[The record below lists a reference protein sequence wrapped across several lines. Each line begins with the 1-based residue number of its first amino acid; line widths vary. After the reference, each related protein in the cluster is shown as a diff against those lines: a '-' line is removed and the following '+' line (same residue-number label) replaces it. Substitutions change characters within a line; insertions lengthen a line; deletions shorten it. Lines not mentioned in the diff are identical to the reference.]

1 MKNMFEKYNKEEIEY
16 MVIVSVIIPVYN
28 AEKYIKECLDSVL
41 NQTMNDLEI
50 ICVDDGSTDNS
61 MHILKKYKQS
71 DSRVRILSQ
80 ENQGSGPARN
90 WGLKEAR
97 GKYVAFLDADD
108 FWYDD
113 FVLEKIANA
122 AEENESII
130 TGAFWGTYKDGR
142 YTRSWLHGKYFEN
155 DIRGKWINFWEEQE
169 CMGYWSYL
177 YQREFLTGND
187 IFFPS
192 YYRFQ
197 DPPFLTEALLKV
209 ESYYVVPVDW
219 HCYRTIY
226 KNSLSTNRRT
236 TDFVKGVIDIME
248 IAQKHHLEK
257 LFNEMIRQLNE
268 FSQCIINS
276 ILNGNTDMLCLL
288 GQIQKYTVGREQEV
302 EPIQFLQ
309 SAVNDKCKIIVNDF
323 LSQLESIDTLVIY
336 GAGKYG
342 HYLLEWL
349 DKLNIDLEIVFA
361 ETKCEEGT
369 IVDDIKCIRI
379 DQLAGIRGNILVIVA
394 VTPDT
399 QPQLEGNLK
408 HLGIE
413 NYSLLSRD
421 LMTALECMS
430 GEKKQ

>member
-1 MKNMFEKYNKEEIEY
+1 

-41 NQTMNDLEI
+41 NQTLNCLEI
-50 ICVDDGSTDNS
+50 ICIDDGSTDKS
-61 MHILKKYKQS
+61 LQMLQDKQLA
-71 DSRVRILSQ
+71 DPRIKILSQ
-80 ENQGSGPARN
+80 KNQGSGPARN
-90 WGLKEAR
+90 RGLKEAR

-108 FWYDD
+108 FWYDN
-113 FVLEKIANA
+113 FVLEKIVKV
-122 AEENESII
+122 AEENGSII
-130 TGAFWGTYKDGR
+130 TGAFWGIYKDGR

-155 DIRGKWINFWEEQE
+155 DISGKWLSFREEQE
-169 CMGYWSYL
+169 CMGYCSYL
-177 YQREFLTGND
+177 YQREFLIGND
-187 IFFPS
+187 ILFPS

-209 ESYYVVPVDW
+209 ERYYVVPADW

-226 KNSLSTNRRT
+226 KNSLSTNQRT
-236 TDFVKGVIDIME
+236 TDFVKGVIDVME
-248 IAQKHHLEK
+248 IAQKHQLEK
-257 LFNEMIRQLNE
+257 LFSEMIRQLNE

-288 GQIQKYTVGREQEV
+288 GQIQKYTAGREREV

-309 SAVNDKCKIIVNDF
+309 NAASDKCKMIVNDF
-323 LSQLESIDTLVIY
+323 RSQLENIDMLVIY

-349 DKLNIDLEIVFA
+349 GKLNIDLEIVFA

-369 IVDDIKCIRI
+369 IVDGRKCIQI
-379 DQLAGIRGNILVIVA
+379 DQLAGISGNILVIAA

-413 NYSLLSRD
+413 SYSLLSRD

>member
-1 MKNMFEKYNKEEIEY
+1 

-50 ICVDDGSTDNS
+50 ICIDDGSTDKSLQMLRDNQ
-61 MHILKKYKQS
+61 LA
-71 DSRVRILSQ
+71 DSRIKILSQ
-80 ENQGSGPARN
+80 KNQGSGPARN
-90 WGLKEAR
+90 RGLKEAR

-155 DIRGKWINFWEEQE
+155 DIRGKWINFREEQE
-169 CMGYWSYL
+169 CMGYCSYL

-197 DPPFLTEALLKV
+197 DPPFLTEALLRA
-209 ESYYVVPVDW
+209 ESYYVVPADW

-236 TDFVKGVIDIME
+236 TDFVKGVIDVME
-248 IAQKHHLEK
+248 IAQKHQLEK
-257 LFNEMIRQLNE
+257 LFSEMIRQLNE

-288 GQIQKYTVGREQEV
+288 GQIQKYTVGREHEV
-302 EPIQFLQ
+302 EPIQFLRNAA
-309 SAVNDKCKIIVNDF
+309 SDKCKMIVNDF
-323 LSQLESIDTLVIY
+323 RSQLEGIDMLVIY

-349 DKLNIDLEIVFA
+349 EKLNINLEIVFA
-361 ETKCEEGT
+361 ETKCVEGT
-369 IVDDIKCIRI
+369 IVDGRKCIQI
-379 DQLAGIRGNILVIVA
+379 DQFAGIKEKMLVIIA
-394 VTPDT
+394 ATPDT
-399 QPQLEGNLK
+399 QLQMAENLK
-408 HLGIE
+408 WVKIE
-413 NYSLLSRD
+413 NYLFLNRD
-421 LMTALECMS
+421 LMTALECI
-430 GEKKQ
+430 G